1 MRTSE
6 GNAVFAMMYSKM
18 EKKTPK
24 KTGFQKLMLK
34 IIQLLY

>member
-18 EKKTPK
+18 EKKTQK
-24 KTGFQKLMLK
+24 KQVFKNGC
-34 IIQLLY
+34 

>member
-18 EKKTPK
+18 EKKPQK
-24 KTGFQKLMLK
+24 KQVFKNGC
-34 IIQLLY
+34 

>member
-18 EKKTPK
+18 EKKNQK
-24 KTGFQKLMLK
+24 KQVFKNGC
-34 IIQLLY
+34 